1 MFVLESGLCFQS
13 NGSQTSGKGLGS
25 NLINIEKGKTMFD
38 KECFFFNQTVNN
50 SKLLKT
56 FLEYIRKES
65 TNKVKNKGGKDSG

>member
-1 MFVLESGLCFQS
+1 M
-13 NGSQTSGKGLGS
+13 
-25 NLINIEKGKTMFD
+25 
-38 KECFFFNQTVNN
+38 FFFNQTVNN